1 MIDGIGKSG
10 AGRVDLQRVGAQQ
23 SATGAVAKSA
33 ARSPAAGG
41 TVADLVNAGPP
52 VDGDKVSEI
61 RQAIAEG
68 RYAIDPER
76 IAEAMIASDLGR

>member
-10 AGRVDLQRVGAQQ
+10 AGRIDLQRVGAQQ
-23 SATGAVAKSA
+23 PAAGAPVKGGAP
-33 ARSPAAGG
+33 SPAAGG

-52 VDGDKVSEI
+52 VDGGKVSEI